1 MRRACIIIAAC
12 LLITACAAPKV
23 VQDYQRD
30 SVVVIRDSVVVIRD
44 TVRFRDSLVLVPV
57 PQGSDKAVLPDSDT
71 SRLETDIAESV
82 AYVADGQLHHAL
94 RNKDAAPIP
103 VTIKLPERIHSE
115 SRITTTDETRDK
127 IIYNRIVETVE
138 VEKEL
143 SRLQRFMMSLGWVVL
158 IGTVAWLAWKIYRLV
173 RL

>member
-1 MRRACIIIAAC
+1 M
-12 LLITACAAPKV
+12 TACAAPKV

-30 SVVVIRDSVVVIRD
+30 SVVVIRDS
-44 TVRFRDSLVLVPV
+44 VRFRDSLVLVPV

-82 AYVADGQLHHAL
+82 AYVTDGQLHHAL
-94 RNKDAAPIP
+94 RNKDAALIP
-103 VTIKLPERIHSE
+103 VTIKLPERIHY
-115 SRITTTDETRDK
+115 ETRDK

-158 IGTVAWLAWKIYRLV
+158 IGAVAWLAWKIYRLEKI
-173 RL
+173 

>member
-1 MRRACIIIAAC
+1 MVAC
-12 LLITACAAPKV
+12 LLMTACAAPKV

-30 SVVVIRDSVVVIRD
+30 SVVVIRDS
-44 TVRFRDSLVLVPV
+44 VRFRDSLVLVPV

-71 SRLETDIAESV
+71 SRLETDVAESV
-82 AYVADGQLHHAL
+82 AYVADGKLHHTL
-94 RNKDAAPIP
+94 RNKEAALIP
-103 VTIKLPERIHSE
+103 VTIKLPERLHYE
-115 SRITTTDETRDK
+115 ARDK

-158 IGTVAWLAWKIYRLV
+158 IGAVAWLAWKIYRLV
-173 RL
+173 RI

>member
-1 MRRACIIIAAC
+1 MAACI
-12 LLITACAAPKV
+12 LMTACAAPKV

-30 SVVVIRDSVVVIRD
+30 SVVVIRDS
-44 TVRFRDSLVLVPV
+44 VRFRDSLVLVPV

-82 AYVADGQLHHAL
+82 AYVADGQLHHTL
-94 RNKDAAPIP
+94 RNKEAALIP
-103 VTIKLPERIHSE
+103 VTIKLPERMHY
-115 SRITTTDETRDK
+115 ETRDK

-158 IGTVAWLAWKIYRLV
+158 IGAVAWLAWKIYRLV

>member
-1 MRRACIIIAAC
+1 MAAC
-12 LLITACAAPKV
+12 LLMTACAAPKV

-30 SVVVIRDSVVVIRD
+30 SVVVIRDS
-44 TVRFRDSLVLVPV
+44 VRFRDSLVLVPV

-94 RNKDAAPIP
+94 RNKDAALIP
-103 VTIKLPERIHSE
+103 VTIKLPERIHY
-115 SRITTTDETRDK
+115 ETRDK

-158 IGTVAWLAWKIYRLV
+158 IGAVAWLAWKMYRLV

>member
-1 MRRACIIIAAC
+1 MVAC
-12 LLITACAAPKV
+12 LLMTACAAPKV

-30 SVVVIRDSVVVIRD
+30 SVVVIRDS
-44 TVRFRDSLVLVPV
+44 VRFRDSLVLVPV

-71 SRLETDIAESV
+71 SRLETDVAESV
-82 AYVADGQLHHAL
+82 AYVADGKLHHTL
-94 RNKDAAPIP
+94 RNKEAALIP
-103 VTIKLPERIHSE
+103 VTIKLPERLHYE
-115 SRITTTDETRDK
+115 ARDK

-158 IGTVAWLAWKIYRLV
+158 IGAVAWLAWKIYRLV

>member
-1 MRRACIIIAAC
+1 MAAC
-12 LLITACAAPKV
+12 LLMTACAAPKV

-30 SVVVIRDSVVVIRD
+30 SVVVIRDSI
-44 TVRFRDSLVLVPV
+44 RFRDSLVLVPV

-71 SRLETDIAESV
+71 SRLETDIAEAV
-82 AYVADGQLHHAL
+82 AYVADGKLHHTLCNKEVAL
-94 RNKDAAPIP
+94 IP
-103 VTIKLPERIHSE
+103 VTIKLPERLHY
-115 SRITTTDETRDK
+115 ETRDK

-143 SRLQRFMMSLGWVVL
+143 SRLQRFIMSLGWVVL
-158 IGTVAWLAWKIYRLV
+158 VGAVAWLAWKIYRLV

>member
-1 MRRACIIIAAC
+1 MSSRVSIIVAC
-12 LLITACAAPKV
+12 LLMTACAAPKV

-30 SVVVIRDSVVVIRD
+30 SVVVIRDS
-44 TVRFRDSLVLVPV
+44 VRFRDSLVLVPV

-82 AYVADGQLHHAL
+82 AYVADGKLHHTL
-94 RNKDAAPIP
+94 RNKEAALIP
-103 VTIKLPERIHSE
+103 VTIKLPERLHY
-115 SRITTTDETRDK
+115 ETRDK

-158 IGTVAWLAWKIYRLV
+158 IGAVAWLAWKIYRLV

>member
-1 MRRACIIIAAC
+1 MALMRRYMSSRVSIMAAC
-12 LLITACAAPKV
+12 LLMTACAAPKV
-23 VQDYQRD
+23 VRDYQRD
-30 SVVVIRDSVVVIRD
+30 SVVVIRDS
-44 TVRFRDSLVLVPV
+44 VRFRDSLVLVPV

-71 SRLETDIAESV
+71 SRLETDIAESI

-94 RNKDAAPIP
+94 RNKDAALIP
-103 VTIKLPERIHSE
+103 VTIKLPERLHY
-115 SRITTTDETRDK
+115 ETRDK

-158 IGTVAWLAWKIYRLV
+158 IGAVAWLAWKIYRLV